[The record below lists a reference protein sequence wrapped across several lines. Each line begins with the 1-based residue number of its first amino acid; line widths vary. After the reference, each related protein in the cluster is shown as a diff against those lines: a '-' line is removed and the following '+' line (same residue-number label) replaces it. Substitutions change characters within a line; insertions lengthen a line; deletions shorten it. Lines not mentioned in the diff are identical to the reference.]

1 MSSQLK
7 LIFNGPLTD
16 AILIKSKLAEISD
29 LPIERNSDASG
40 IIPAIVGGGNQ
51 YIELLVLEDEY
62 TQSMLILNELGY

>member
-1 MSSQLK
+1 MM
-7 LIFNGPLTD
+7 
-16 AILIKSKLAEISD
+16 
-29 LPIERNSDASG
+29 RNSDASG